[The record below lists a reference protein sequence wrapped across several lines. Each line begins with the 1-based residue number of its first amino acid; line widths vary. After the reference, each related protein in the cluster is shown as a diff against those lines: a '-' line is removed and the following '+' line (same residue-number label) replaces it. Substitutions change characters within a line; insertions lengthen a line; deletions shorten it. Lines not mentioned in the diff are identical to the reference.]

1 MARVQIPA
9 GAFSERS
16 EENRPEGSEP
26 YQSRAATAGSEHVWF
41 WFKSRPAA
49 HTVSNERESRVCT
62 TLAI

>member
-16 EENRPEGSEP
+16 EENRPEGFEP

-41 WFKSRPAA
+41 WFKSRPAQ
-49 HTVSNERESRVCT
+49 
-62 TLAI
+62 